1 MRLKITNQKN
11 LLKKIRYYVI
21 PIMLAFICGQAFA
34 QSVNVKGKVISGD
47 NNQPLPGATITE
59 KGKQNSIATSSAG
72 LFSINVNAGAILVF
86 NMVGYVPQE
95 VVVGNQSEVNITLQ
109 PDNKALNEV
118 VVIGYGT
125 ARRKDLVGAVNT
137 VSAKEAGANTA
148 LSPAQL
154 LVGKMPGVQV
164 VNSQIIIR
172 GTGSFTSVDP
182 LYVIDGIQGDGNVFT
197 TISPQDIETITVLK
211 DASSTA
217 IYGVAAANGVV
228 IVTTKKAKA
237 GATRV
242 TFNMQAGTSKAWRQL
257 DILKAADYVDLLKDI
272 AATTNIAVPA
282 KLNTA
287 DVLIDRADYQKEVFK
302 SAYSTE
308 SDLNVSGGGDKVLYN
323 LSMSYITQ
331 DAIIKKSRTD
341 RLFTRFSL
349 DETLGRFHFGQTLNL
364 RYNRGAGQAASL
376 IGGITYAPYKPIL
389 DPGVLGGYSIVTNV
403 DDNSNVG
410 NPLQDLGVKYGKSN
424 SLTLYPQVFGEVK
437 LLSGLS
443 FRSQLS
449 ATYNTSN
456 SDSYQYPYVAS
467 NNLAYGRQVGRS
479 FGSSFTYTFENYF
492 SYNKT
497 FDRHNFSATLG
508 TSYID
513 AGYNK
518 ALTVLGTGLTNDNI
532 KDISVAPTVTTTG
545 NGSGYGTQF
554 GRAQSWYGRLIYTFN
569 DRYILSGS
577 IRRDGSSNFGVNNRY
592 GNFPGVGFA
601 WRFTEESFVK
611 SALPFLS
618 DSRLRAGWGR
628 TGNNKFN
635 LGVTDVFTY
644 SGYPNGNL
652 VYSLGTNE
660 AFVGGVTV
668 ATISNPYLRWEQT
681 DQTDIGLDL
690 GFLNNQLTL
699 NAGYYKRKSRGL
711 IVNVPVPTSV
721 GIGGINGIQSVVTS
735 NAADAENK
743 GFELQITYK
752 SNNKDDFNYSIS
764 ANGAY
769 NQNKTLSLGNLSQ
782 SPIISGVFNNLNG
795 LTLTRQGSPIG
806 AFYGYRVDH
815 VASTQAEIDALNTIA
830 KQKSGNAAAVY
841 QAGIKPGDFLF
852 KDLDGNGIVNVADQQ
867 VLGSAIPKF
876 IYGFNLSGNY
886 KNFDLNLVVSGV
898 TGIQLGNALKFFTEN
913 ASTGHNATTAILNRW
928 RKPGDVAALP
938 RAGQSVTSSGN
949 LRPSDFFIENGAYLR
964 VRNLTLGYTF
974 SKNTLGSLT
983 GTVISKFRVFAAAQN
998 LFTITDYKGYDPE
1011 VSGSDFIFG
1020 RGIDNGQVPQPR
1032 TFIAGIQVGF

>member
-1 MRLKITNQKN
+1 MSAKITNQKN
-11 LLKKIRYYVI
+11 LLKRIRYYVM
-21 PIMLAFICGQAFA
+21 PIMLALICGPLFA
-34 QSVNVKGKVISGD
+34 QSLNVKGKIRSGD
-47 NNQPLPGATITE
+47 NNQPIPGVTVTE
-59 KGKQNSIATSSAG
+59 KGTQNGVVASNAG
-72 LFSINVNAGAILVF
+72 LFSIDINANATLVF
-86 NMVGYVPQE
+86 TMIGYIPKE
-95 VVVGNQSEVNITLQ
+95 VVVGNQREINVILQ
-109 PDNKALNEV
+109 PDNKVLDEV

-182 LYVIDGIQGDGNVFT
+182 LYVIDGIQGDGNVFS

-228 IVTTKKAKA
+228 IVTTKKARA

-242 TFNMQAGTSKAWRQL
+242 TFNTQAGISKAWRLL
-257 DILKAADYVDLLKDI
+257 DILKARDYVDLLKDI

-282 KLNTA
+282 KLNTE
-287 DVLIDRADYQKEVFK
+287 DVLVDRADYQKEVFK
-302 SAYSTE
+302 TAYSTE
-308 SDLNVSGGGDKVLYN
+308 SDLNVSGGGEKVLYN

-331 DAIIKKSRTD
+331 DALIKSSRND
-341 RLFTRFSL
+341 RLFTRISL

-364 RYNRGAGQAASL
+364 RYNRGSGQGASL
-376 IGGITYAPYKPIL
+376 VGGITYAPYQPIL
-389 DPGVLGGYSIVTNV
+389 DPAVLGGYSIVTNV
-403 DDNSNVG
+403 NDNSNVG
-410 NPLQDLGVKYGKSN
+410 NPLQDLGVKSSKSN

-437 LLSGLS
+437 LISGLT

-449 ATYNTSN
+449 GTYNTSH

-497 FDRHNFSATLG
+497 FGKHNLSATLG

-554 GRAQSWYGRLIYTFN
+554 GSAQSWYGRLIYTFN

-577 IRRDGSSNFGVNNRY
+577 VRRDGSSNFGINNRY

-601 WRFTEESFVK
+601 WRFTEESFIK

-652 VYSLGTNE
+652 VYSFGTNE
-660 AFVGGVTV
+660 AFAGGTTV
-668 ATISNPYLRWEQT
+668 ATISNPDLHWEQT

-690 GFLNNQLTL
+690 GFLNNQLTVSS
-699 NAGYYKRKSRGL
+699 GYYIRKSRGL

-743 GFELQITYK
+743 GFELQVSYK
-752 SNNKDDFNYSIS
+752 SNTEHNFSYTIS
-764 ANGAY
+764 ANGAL
-769 NQNKTLSLGNLSQ
+769 NKNKTLSLGNLSQ
-782 SPIISGVFNNLNG
+782 SPIISGVFNSLNG
-795 LTLTRQGSPIG
+795 LTLTQKGSPIG

-815 VASTQAEIDALNTIA
+815 VASTQAEIDALNATA
-830 KQKSGNAAAVY
+830 RQKTGNTSAVY
-841 QAGIKPGDFLF
+841 QAGVKPGDFLF
-852 KDLDGNGIVNVADQQ
+852 RDLTGDGVVDAIDQQ

-876 IYGFNLSGNY
+876 IYGFNMSGNY
-886 KNFDLNLVVSGV
+886 KSFDINLVISGV

-913 ASTGHNATTAILNRW
+913 ASTGHNATTAILDRW
-928 RKPGDVAALP
+928 RKSGDVAALP

-949 LRPSDFFIENGAYLR
+949 LRPSDFFVENGAYLR

-974 SKNTLGSLT
+974 SKNALRS
-983 GTVISKFRVFAAAQN
+983 ISGQVLSGLRVFAASQN
-998 LFTITDYKGYDPE
+998 LFTITGYKGYDPE

-1032 TFIAGIQVGF
+1032 TFIAGIQLGF

>member
-1 MRLKITNQKN
+1 MKITNQKN

-21 PIMLAFICGQAFA
+21 PIMLTFICGPLFA
-34 QSVNVKGKVISGD
+34 QSVNVKGKVISGE
-47 NNQPLPGATITE
+47 NNQPLPGTTVTE
-59 KGKQNSIATSSAG
+59 KGKRNGVVASSAG
-72 LFSINVNAGAILVF
+72 LFSINVNAKATLVF
-86 NMVGYVPQE
+86 NMVGYLPQE

-109 PDNKALNEV
+109 PDNKGLDEV

-125 ARRKDLVGAVNT
+125 ARRKDLVAAVNT

-237 GATRV
+237 GAIQV
-242 TFNMQAGTSKAWRQL
+242 TFNTQAGISKAWRQL
-257 DILKAADYVDLLKDI
+257 DILKAADYVALLKDI

-287 DVLIDRADYQKEVFK
+287 DVLIDRADYQKEIFR
-302 SAYSTE
+302 SAYSTQ
-308 SDLNVSGGGDKVLYN
+308 SDLNVSGGGDKILYN
-323 LSMSYITQ
+323 LSMSYVTQ
-331 DAIIKKSRTD
+331 DALLKSSRND
-341 RLFTRFSL
+341 RLFSRFSL
-349 DETLGRFHFGQTLNL
+349 DEKLGRFHFGQTLNL
-364 RYNRGAGQAASL
+364 RYNRGSGQGANL
-376 IGGITYAPYKPIL
+376 VGGLTYAPYKPIL
-389 DPGVLGGYSIVTNV
+389 DPDVLGGYSIVTNV

-410 NPLQDLGVKYGKSN
+410 NPLQDLGVKNSKNN
-424 SLTLYPQVFGEVK
+424 SLTLYPQVFGEVRLIK
-437 LLSGLS
+437 GLS

-449 ATYNTSN
+449 GTYNTNN

-479 FGSSFTYTFENYF
+479 FGTSFTYTFENYF
-492 SYNKT
+492 SYNNNFGK
-497 FDRHNFSATLG
+497 HNFSATLG

-513 AGYNK
+513 PGYNK
-518 ALTVLGTGLTNDNI
+518 ALTVLGTGLTNDSVQ
-532 KDISVAPTVTTTG
+532 DISVAPTVTTTG
-545 NGSGYGTQF
+545 NGSGYGTQS

-577 IRRDGSSNFGVNNRY
+577 IRRDGSSNFGINNRY

-601 WRFTEESFVK
+601 WKFTEESFVK

-618 DSRLRAGWGR
+618 DSKLRAGWGR

-644 SGYPNGNL
+644 GGYPNGNL
-652 VYSLGTNE
+652 VYSLGTTE
-660 AFVGGVTV
+660 AFISGITV

-681 DQTDIGLDL
+681 EQTDMGLDL
-690 GFLNNQLTL
+690 GFLDNRLTL

-711 IVNVPVPTSV
+711 IVRVPLPTSV
-721 GIGGINGIQSVVTS
+721 GVGGINGIGSDLTS

-752 SNNKDDFNYSIS
+752 SNSKHDFNYSIS

-769 NQNKTLSLGNLSQ
+769 NKNKTLSLGNLSQ
-782 SPIISGVFNNLNG
+782 SPIIKGAVNNLNG
-795 LTLTRQGSPIG
+795 LTLTQKGSPIG

-815 VASTQAEIDALNTIA
+815 VASTQAEIDALNATA
-830 KQKSGNAAAVY
+830 KQKTGNAAAVY
-841 QAGIKPGDFLF
+841 QAGVKPGDFLF
-852 KDLDGNGIVNVADQQ
+852 KDLTGDGVVDLLDQQ

-876 IYGFNLSGNY
+876 IYGFNLSGSY
-886 KNFDLNLVVSGV
+886 KNFDLNLVISGISGV
-898 TGIQLGNALKFFTEN
+898 QLGNALKFFTEN
-913 ASTGHNATTAILNRW
+913 ASTGHNATTAILDRW

-964 VRNLTLGYTF
+964 ARNLTLGYTF
-974 SKNTLGSLT
+974 SKNTLRSFA
-983 GTVISKFRVFAAAQN
+983 GTVMSKLRVFVAAQN

-1011 VSGSDFIFG
+1011 VSGSDFIFA

>member
-1 MRLKITNQKN
+1 MNITNQKK
-11 LLKKIRYYVI
+11 LLKKIRCYVM
-21 PIMLAFICGQAFA
+21 PIMLMLISGPLFA
-34 QSVNVKGKVISGD
+34 QSINIKGKVLSGD
-47 NNQPLPGATITE
+47 DNQSIPGVTITE
-59 KGKQNSIATSSAG
+59 KGKKNVVMSSNTG
-72 LFSINVNAGAILVF
+72 LFSIDVNANATLVF
-86 NMVGYVPQE
+86 TMMGYTPQE
-95 VVVGNQSEVNITLQ
+95 VIVGSQRELNITLQ
-109 PDNKALNEV
+109 ADNKALNEV

-137 VSAKEAGANTA
+137 VSAREAGANTA

-197 TISPQDIETITVLK
+197 SISPQDIETITILK

-237 GATRV
+237 GAARL
-242 TFNMQAGTSKAWRQL
+242 TFNMQVGISDPWRQL
-257 DILKAADYVDLLKDI
+257 DILKAADYVALLKDI
-272 AATTNIAVPA
+272 AASTNIAVPA

-287 DVLIDRADYQKEVFK
+287 DVLVDRADYQKEVFK
-302 SAYSTE
+302 TAHSTQ
-308 SDLNVSGGGDKVLYN
+308 SDLNVSGGSDKILYN

-331 DAIIKKSRTD
+331 EAIIRSSRND
-341 RLFTRFSL
+341 RLFTRISL
-349 DETLGRFHFGQTLNL
+349 DETFGRFRFGQTLNL
-364 RYNRGAGQAASL
+364 RYNRGSGQAASL
-376 IGGITYAPYKPIL
+376 VGGITYAPYQPIM
-389 DPGVLGGYSIVTNV
+389 DPNVLGGYSILTNGN
-403 DDNSNVG
+403 DNSNVA
-410 NPLQDLGVKYGKSN
+410 NPLQDLGVKSSKSN
-424 SLTLYPQVFGEVK
+424 NLTLYPQVFGEVK
-437 LLSGLS
+437 LISGLT

-449 ATYNTSN
+449 GTFNN
-456 SDSYQYPYVAS
+456 NHSDSYQYPYVTS

-479 FGSSFTYTFENYF
+479 FGSSFTYTFENYL
-492 SYNKT
+492 SYNQSFNK
-497 FDRHNFSATLG
+497 HNLSATLG

-577 IRRDGSSNFGVNNRY
+577 IRRDGSSNFGPNNRY

-618 DSRLRAGWGR
+618 DSKLRAGWGR

-652 VYSLGTNE
+652 VYSLGSTE
-660 AFVGGVTV
+660 AFVGGITV
-668 ATISNPYLRWEQT
+668 ATISNPNLRWEQT

-690 GFLNNQLTL
+690 GFLNNQLTVSS
-699 NAGYYKRKSRGL
+699 GYYKRKSRGL
-711 IVNVPVPTSV
+711 IVQVPVPTSV
-721 GIGGINGIQSVVTS
+721 GIGGINGILSVVTS

-743 GFELQITYK
+743 GFEFQVSYK
-752 SNNKDDFNYSIS
+752 SKTNNDFNYSVS
-764 ANGAY
+764 ANGAF

-782 SPIISGVFNNLNG
+782 SPIINGAFNNLNG
-795 LTLTRQGSPIG
+795 LTLTQKGSPIG

-830 KQKSGNAAAVY
+830 RQKTGDAAAVY
-841 QAGIKPGDFLF
+841 QAGVKPGDFLF
-852 KDLDGNGIVNVADQQ
+852 KDLTGDGVVTTVDQQ

-876 IYGFNLSGNY
+876 IYGFSMSGSY
-886 KNFDLNLVVSGV
+886 KNFDINLVLSGISGV
-898 TGIQLGNALKFFTEN
+898 QLGNALKFFTEN
-913 ASTGHNATTAILNRW
+913 ASTGHNATTAILDRW
-928 RKPGDVAALP
+928 RKPGDIAALP

-949 LRPSDFFIENGAYLR
+949 LRPSDFFVENGAYLR
-964 VRNLTLGYTF
+964 ARNLTLGYTF
-974 SKNTLGSLT
+974 SKNTLRSFSGKVLSGL
-983 GTVISKFRVFAAAQN
+983 RVYAAAQN

-1011 VSGSDFIFG
+1011 VNGSDFIFS

-1032 TFIAGIQVGF
+1032 TFMAGIQLGF